1 MPQEPVKGKGEE
13 DSQLPEDISEENILY
28 GLGNSL
34 VLHVFVKQAALKL
47 LRKSGQSAVMVG
59 FFGYL

>member
-1 MPQEPVKGKGEE
+1 MKGKGEE
-13 DSQLPEDISEENILY
+13 DSQLPEDSSEENILY

-47 LRKSGQSAVMVG
+47 LQS
-59 FFGYL
+59 